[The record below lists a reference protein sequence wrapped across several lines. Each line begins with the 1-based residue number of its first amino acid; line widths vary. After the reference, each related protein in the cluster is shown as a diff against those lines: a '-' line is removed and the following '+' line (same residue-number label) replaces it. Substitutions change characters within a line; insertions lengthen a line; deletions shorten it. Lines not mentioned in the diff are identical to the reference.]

1 MNTYNLE
8 VMNAS
13 IPIILASLEESG
25 TSPATIKGYRHGYS
39 VFSKYLEKKDV
50 ESINEEIIFAY
61 LHERTGVKVDGFY
74 GYYGDD
80 KLNLRMR
87 PLHLLMKYLETG
99 KVCFKRR
106 NTNPQFQC
114 LEGFK
119 EAYEGF
125 AEYLSD
131 SQLSSHACRTNKRHS
146 QKFLT
151 FLFDNAVESLELLEL
166 SHIDSFLMTYKD
178 NTIKYRGTVLYV
190 LRKFFG
196 YLYDGGFTISD
207 FSELLPNLR
216 VPRAGSIPHAWKKDQ
231 LQSLLGAIDRENPT
245 GKRDYAMLLLI
256 MHTGLR
262 FTDIRS
268 LRFKN
273 INWSTK
279 KISIVTNK
287 TDYPLEL
294 PLLETVGWAIIDYI
308 KNGRPVTSSDC
319 IFIRHRPPYTSLGGS
334 AGINKA
340 MHRYL
345 VKSGVYPDIKGS
357 HGVHSL
363 RNTLAKNMLETG
375 VSLPIISQM
384 LGHQSLNTTAIY
396 LKIDIEELRKC
407 ALDPEEVFAQ

>member
-1 MNTYNLE
+1 MKTYSLE

-13 IPIILASLEESG
+13 IPIVLASLEESG
-25 TSPATIKGYRHGYS
+25 TSPETIKGYRHGYS
-39 VFSKYLEKKDV
+39 VFSKYLKEKGV
-50 ESINEEIIFAY
+50 EAISETIIFEY
-61 LHERTGVKVDGFY
+61 LHYRTGIIVDGFY
-74 GYYGDD
+74 GYYGNK

-99 KVCFKRR
+99 NVCLKKR
-106 NTNPQFQC
+106 NTNPEFQC
-114 LEGFK
+114 PDEFK

-125 AEYLSD
+125 AECLSD
-131 SQLSSHACRTNKRHS
+131 GQLSSHACRTNKKHS

-151 FLFDNAVESLELLEL
+151 FLFDNAVESLELLDL
-166 SHIDSFLMTYKD
+166 SHIDNFLMTYKD
-178 NTIKYRGTVLYV
+178 NAIKYRGTILYV

-196 YLYDGGFTISD
+196 YLYDEGFVISD

-216 VPRAGSIPHAWKKDQ
+216 VPRSGSIPHAWKRDQ
-231 LQSLLGAIDRENPT
+231 LRGLLEAIDRENPT

-262 FTDIRS
+262 FTDIRN
-268 LRFKN
+268 LRLKN

-287 TDYPLEL
+287 TEYPLEL

-319 IFIRHRPPYTSLGGS
+319 IFIRHRPPYTSLGSS

-340 MHRYL
+340 IHRYL
-345 VKSGVYPDIKGS
+345 LKSGVYPNIKGA

-363 RNTLAKNMLETG
+363 RSTLAKNMLDTG
-375 VSLPIISQM
+375 ASLPIISQT

-396 LKIDIEELRKC
+396 LKIDIEGLRKC